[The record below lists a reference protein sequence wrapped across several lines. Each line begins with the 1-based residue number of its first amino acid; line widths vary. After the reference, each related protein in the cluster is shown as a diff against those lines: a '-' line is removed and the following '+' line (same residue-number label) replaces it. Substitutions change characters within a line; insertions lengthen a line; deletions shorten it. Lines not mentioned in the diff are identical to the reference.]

1 MRRNFST
8 ERNSLWVQQPIK
20 GGRKSLQAGKTL
32 GEVRQIQWFY
42 FKLKLLVTFSSRYSF
57 VNITVKEV
65 IRSCQHPTRR
75 EPGSAHPWGACCP
88 LLPPLPG
95 SPPAAGSTKG
105 ETSPNLL
112 SAPNF
117 SKKQLK
123 MSKTVFP
130 GYVIDGGPEGL
141 TRVEFYGFVRR
152 KKRTQLPKP
161 TKERHSK
168 HWWPLLSVV
177 SALMTWNHIHWW
189 HCCRQQHRRML
200 LFAVAELILIVS

>member
-1 MRRNFST
+1 MWHSHPAT
-8 ERNSLWVQQPIK
+8 VSWILLWKRLLEAASIRP
-20 GGRKSLQAGKTL
+20 GESPALPTL
-32 GEVRQIQWFY
+32 EVPAVR
-42 FKLKLLVTFSSRYSF
+42 SS
-57 VNITVKEV
+57 
-65 IRSCQHPTRR
+65 
-75 EPGSAHPWGACCP
+75 
-88 LLPPLPG
+88 PPLPG

-130 GYVIDGGPEGL
+130 GYVINGGPEGL

-161 TKERHSK
+161 AEERHSK
-168 HWWPLLSVV
+168 HWWPLSSVV
-177 SALMTWNHIHWW
+177 SALMTWNRIHWW